1 MRLLQFLVHSD
12 QPLELAAAVDIVAVR
27 SDFRKFTTADRI
39 RPGQIVRLCPNLLTI
54 VEIYEYNG
62 PDPEDCYQVQL
73 HLAHLSVKEYLIQY
87 SCPEFP
93 LIGIDA
99 SISIVR
105 TCLSYLTGVFP
116 YDSASNLKAEFPFVT
131 VAVFAC
137 MRHINAVEESPET
150 VFAMADY
157 LGTDYPSRL
166 LGIPFPCS
174 PPMLHSEDIRAS
186 SLHLAC
192 YLGLRATIK
201 ALILR
206 GADVD
211 CRNSEWYGMSPL
223 EIASYLDQVE
233 SVQLLLDAGASPD
246 TTGSEVH
253 GSAFRISCQQGNR
266 MIAKLLAEK
275 GADINRLEGKDD
287 MRKSPLQIAIANRDA
302 ELTQLLLDMGVDANA
317 DCGYYGTALQTAARS
332 GFAEYV
338 AILLQH
344 GADVNSKVG
353 ACGDALQAAAEAGHK
368 DTVQLL
374 LDKGADANAPN
385 ETSYGRAL
393 QAAIQLNHLDVVN
406 ILPERGADVNAKG
419 GVYEHALQAASAEG
433 QDNTVKVLLDK
444 GSDANAKGGFYGH
457 ALQAAVA
464 EGHEDIVKLLLR
476 RGADVNAQGGKF
488 GNALYAAVSEGGQD
502 IIELLMDAG
511 ANVNAQGGLYR
522 SALTVACIRE
532 LPKTTDYLLDKGAN
546 ANASF
551 PGLGNA
557 LQMFMARR
565 VPHWNPKST
574 SILKSLL
581 EAGAEVQSQ
590 TGLNRNALQ
599 LAVQRAHLEP
609 IKLLLSHGADA
620 NILYDASRAH
630 FKHSLLIESL
640 FKSQLDIA
648 QELLQFGADPN
659 AKTSR
664 YLPGQTALH
673 LAMDKDFQDVVR
685 LLLQKGADANQLSG
699 FPPFT
704 PLQLS
709 VKMGSV
715 KYVRIFLEHGADV
728 EALGGY
734 NHSLTAIRM
743 AQRAGNESIVQL
755 LENSRAEKKIGKRR
769 RGESWDTLAKNI
781 PKRRR

>member
-1 MRLLQFLVHSD
+1 MRSLQKIPKGYYDKAMRLLQFLVHSD

-54 VEIYEYNG
+54 VEVYEYNG

-166 LGIPFPCS
+166 FGIPFPCS
-174 PPMLHSEDIRAS
+174 PPMLHSEDIQTS

-192 YLGLRATIK
+192 YLGLRATTK

-275 GADINRLEGKDD
+275 GPDINRLEGKDD

-302 ELTQLLLDMGVDANA
+302 ELTQLLLDMGVNVNA

-344 GADVNSKVG
+344 GADVNAKVG

-385 ETSYGRAL
+385 ETSYGCAL

-406 ILPERGADVNAKG
+406 ILLERGADVSAKG
-419 GVYEHALQAASAEG
+419 GVYE
-433 QDNTVKVLLDK
+433 
-444 GSDANAKGGFYGH
+444 H

-557 LQMFMARR
+557 LQVFMARR
-565 VPHWNPKST
+565 FSHWNLKST

-590 TGLNRNALQ
+590 TALNRNALQ

-715 KYVRIFLEHGADV
+715 KYVRILLEHGADV